1 MGQRVGYRRVSSWEQ
16 RSDRQLEGLAL
27 DELFEDRASGKD
39 LKRPAWEEAERYLR
53 RGDVLFVHSMDRLA
67 RNLADLLAV
76 VEGLNRKG
84 VEVRFVRENLC
95 FEAGAEANPMS
106 RLMLSLLGAVAE
118 FERSLILERQRE
130 GIASARQRG
139 VYRGRKRALA
149 PDQALGVVGIFH
161 DLIVGVGDLYQPAE
175 GIVEVLG
182 DLRRGGRAVAS
193 LPIARRRV
201 VGGRVVGV
209 DVAAEGVLGGGQRD
223 EPTPFVVFELAFLG
237 GVDDLGHLAARVALD
252 EGLDAPR
259 RGGGVVATVGVV
271 GRRPHGRWHIASAQ
285 SSRSRRSRSSGRAGI
300 CGPSTGQRSC
310 TCRKSCEETG

>member
-1 MGQRVGYRRVSSWEQ
+1 MGFLTGVQQGLRVYLDTGGTMGQRVGYRRVSSWEQ

-149 PDQALGVVGIFH
+149 PDQVVRVRERLAEGAKVSEVARELGVSRQTV
-161 DLIVGVGDLYQPAE
+161 Y
-175 GIVEVLG
+175 
-182 DLRRGGRAVAS
+182 AS
-193 LPIARRRV
+193 LREAD
-201 VGGRVVGV
+201 GR
-209 DVAAEGVLGGGQRD
+209 
-223 EPTPFVVFELAFLG
+223 F
-237 GVDDLGHLAARVALD
+237 
-252 EGLDAPR
+252 
-259 RGGGVVATVGVV
+259 
-271 GRRPHGRWHIASAQ
+271 
-285 SSRSRRSRSSGRAGI
+285 
-300 CGPSTGQRSC
+300 
-310 TCRKSCEETG
+310 